1 MSRKIKKHDI
11 LILTSKEDP
20 KNNVGK
26 CSMGPH
32 LVLSIK
38 PEGIK
43 LFAVQSMNILEYSL
57 KQFSKK
63 YEVKFYG

>member
-1 MSRKIKKHDI
+1 MKRKIKKYDI
-11 LILTSKEDP
+11 VVLRDKAS
-20 KNNVGK
+20 G
-26 CSMGPH
+26 CWMGDH

-43 LFAVQSMNILEYSL
+43 LFAIRPKNILDYPL
-57 KQFSKK
+57 KQFSKQ

>member
-11 LILTSKEDP
+11 LILTTKEN
-20 KNNVGK
+20 KKESIGK
-26 CSMGPH
+26 CNMGYH

-43 LFAVQSMNILEYSL
+43 LFSVRSMNILEYDL

>member
-1 MSRKIKKHDI
+1 MSRKIKKYDI
-11 LILTSKEDP
+11 LFLTTKEN
-20 KNNVGK
+20 KKENIGK
-26 CSMGPH
+26 CRMGYF

-43 LFAVQSMNILEYSL
+43 LFSVRSMNILEYTL

>member
-1 MSRKIKKHDI
+1 MKRKIKKYDI
-11 LILTSKEDP
+11 LVLRDRKSGCYIGD
-20 KNNVGK
+20 
-26 CSMGPH
+26 H

-43 LFAVQSMNILEYSL
+43 LFAIRSKNILDYDL
-57 KQFSKK
+57 KQFSKQ